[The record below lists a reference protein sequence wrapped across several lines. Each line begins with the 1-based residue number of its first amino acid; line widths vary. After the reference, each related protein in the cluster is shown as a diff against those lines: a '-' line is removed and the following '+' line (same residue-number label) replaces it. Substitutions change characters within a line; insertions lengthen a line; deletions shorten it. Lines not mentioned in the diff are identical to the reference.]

1 VRLHCRV
8 EESHSYARMPLHA
21 YASRA
26 YAPACVC
33 AYMYASTCAYH
44 PREQSSARYCV
55 YMHIYIYIYIYIF
68 YIYCIYTHKY
78 VYMYVCVCVRV
89 CILGV
94 SLRTLPCTLTR
105 RRFPIFRPKLSTEKP
120 RPSDPPAPSDR
131 ANPLESPF
139 PLLSPCRGPLTRDD
153 GLSPSCATSSRH
165 IRPESN
171 VSRLN
176 GFVSA
181 VRFPPL
187 MPPRIPLRASA
198 AVRSSRR
205 RGRNI
210 YYKPRL
216 PSASTSS
223 PSPSPACENKCAGCA
238 VPPLPVI
245 LSRVFSRAHIFY
257 DTKEDRG

>member
-1 VRLHCRV
+1 MRACPCTRTRRVRMR
-8 EESHSYARMPLHA
+8 PHA
-21 YASRA
+21 CACTYIYASG
-26 YAPACVC
+26 
-33 AYMYASTCAYH
+33 AYH
-44 PREQSSARYCV
+44 PREQSSARIVFTC
-55 YMHIYIYIYIYIF
+55 IYIYIYILYIDTNTRI
-68 YIYCIYTHKY
+68 YIYI
-78 VYMYVCVCVRV
+78 YMYVCVYVCVYIYVYIYIYISR
-89 CILGV
+89 V

-131 ANPLESPF
+131 ANPLESPSS
-139 PLLSPCRGPLTRDD
+139 LLPPRRGPLTRND

-187 MPPRIPLRASA
+187 VPPRIPLRASA
-198 AVRSSRR
+198 TVRSSRR

-216 PSASTSS
+216 SSASISS
-223 PSPSPACENKCAGCA
+223 PS
-238 VPPLPVI
+238 
-245 LSRVFSRAHIFY
+245 RFSRLREQTRLRDRISSEFFLACLVVHTFFTISGEI
-257 DTKEDRG
+257 EDGK